1 MSQYYKKYMKKK
13 EEEKPSY
20 LKLFIGAFLVM
31 IVFFVIVATHLSST
45 VDTTIGENDEG
56 DIKESGLG
64 VKHLIDSRLR
74 LIQMEDNSGSQTTN
88 TQKPN
93 INNYGKTVQVNQDSE
108 YRGQYQNSYGYNQTQ
123 QSQPYSPTYNNA
135 KNQYNNYGSSA
146 NYSSGSTNSSSY
158 AKKTYTVPTP
168 STQIR
173 TQSTTHTQN
182 SSSPAHNIQK
192 NLTPTGM

>member
-1 MSQYYKKYMKKK
+1 MSQYYKKYMKKR

-88 TQKPN
+88 TQKLFNLLKKLP
-93 INNYGKTVQVNQDSE
+93 V
-108 YRGQYQNSYGYNQTQ
+108 R
-123 QSQPYSPTYNNA
+123 
-135 KNQYNNYGSSA
+135 KN
-146 NYSSGSTNSSSY
+146 
-158 AKKTYTVPTP
+158 
-168 STQIR
+168 
-173 TQSTTHTQN
+173 
-182 SSSPAHNIQK
+182 
-192 NLTPTGM
+192 

>member
-1 MSQYYKKYMKKK
+1 MSQYYKKYMKKR

-93 INNYGKTVQVNQDSE
+93 INKDRKSVV
-108 YRGQYQNSYGYNQTQ
+108 
-123 QSQPYSPTYNNA
+123 
-135 KNQYNNYGSSA
+135 
-146 NYSSGSTNSSSY
+146 
-158 AKKTYTVPTP
+158 
-168 STQIR
+168 
-173 TQSTTHTQN
+173 
-182 SSSPAHNIQK
+182 
-192 NLTPTGM
+192 